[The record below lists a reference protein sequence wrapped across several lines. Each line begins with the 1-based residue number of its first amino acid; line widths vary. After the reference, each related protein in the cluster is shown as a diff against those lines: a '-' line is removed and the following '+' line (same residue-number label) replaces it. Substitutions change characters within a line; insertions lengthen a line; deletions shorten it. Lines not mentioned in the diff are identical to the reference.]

1 MISNMVRDL
10 FATVVA
16 IVFSLIYMQGD
27 ARNAVVA
34 DSLSRLPLPA
44 ASVFARDGDLIGL
57 SDVSGRLPSVAE
69 KCYPI
74 TVSYLGFDDMV
85 LESEVSDTVFL
96 RESKA
101 QLSEIVVE
109 SRRHKVLHM
118 LAYVREYST
127 MTTYTDTVFLFREK
141 MVDYMLTPDGS
152 VKFAGWSTPRVLTG
166 RSYYRFT
173 DDCGLDSVSDTG
185 SYHFSWSDWVGVAPA
200 VRLPLSLTA
209 VEWGADTLQGRYSPV
224 EIWSKRGDS
233 LSVEINVLAD
243 RTGRRWIP
251 SFASFFRED
260 LEFQDFRLRFCY
272 NIVEGCDSVSP
283 LELSGYYYNVE
294 SDGRGRYMFGF
305 NRIDEPFF
313 VNTEAEVYILDKEF
327 ITVKEA
333 RKWRDYRFDT
343 ADIGI
348 YRPVGLPELQPS
360 IIALIDRVNN
370 IDKGYVRLGQ
380 APDERLM
387 GRFDGRRNFRVGRRA
402 LFMLKQ
408 LTGIMRYKHHKNI
421 NRRWNDL
428 KKSLLLDKHKPTDR

>member
-34 DSLSRLPLPA
+34 DSLSRLPLLA

-57 SDVSGRLPSVAE
+57 SYVSGRLPSVAE

-152 VKFAGWSTPRVLTG
+152 VKFGGWSTPRVLTG

-224 EIWSKRGDS
+224 
-233 LSVEINVLAD
+233 
-243 RTGRRWIP
+243 
-251 SFASFFRED
+251 
-260 LEFQDFRLRFCY
+260 
-272 NIVEGCDSVSP
+272 
-283 LELSGYYYNVE
+283 
-294 SDGRGRYMFGF
+294 
-305 NRIDEPFF
+305 
-313 VNTEAEVYILDKEF
+313 
-327 ITVKEA
+327 
-333 RKWRDYRFDT
+333 
-343 ADIGI
+343 
-348 YRPVGLPELQPS
+348 
-360 IIALIDRVNN
+360 
-370 IDKGYVRLGQ
+370 
-380 APDERLM
+380 
-387 GRFDGRRNFRVGRRA
+387 
-402 LFMLKQ
+402 
-408 LTGIMRYKHHKNI
+408 
-421 NRRWNDL
+421 
-428 KKSLLLDKHKPTDR
+428 